1 MSETARAL
9 TRDEWAALYLDAK
22 GDLVPAANNGS
33 LPGRRVQ
40 FTDIAELLK
49 AFPATQDVLGD
60 PLSEFLT
67 MTGGSFSQRLQ
78 LPDDANES
86 IAKLLTVEFTGFLPE
101 NWMVEVGQNAPDFG
115 QEGGAYYS
123 VILGANGAKMC
134 LFEAIDAGVL
144 RVVS

>member
-1 MSETARAL
+1 MADSGEAL
-9 TRDEWAALYLDAK
+9 TREEWAALYLDPK
-22 GDLVPAANNGS
+22 GDLVPVPNNGS

-40 FTDIAELLK
+40 FTDIAEYLK
-49 AFPATQDVLGD
+49 AVQSTQDVLGD

-67 MTGGSFSQRLQ
+67 MTGGSFSQRNQ
-78 LPDDANES
+78 LPDDANDS
-86 IAKLLTVEFTGFLPE
+86 IAKLLSVEFTGVLPD
-101 NWMVEVGQNAPDFG
+101 NWSIEVGQNAPAFG

>member
-1 MSETARAL
+1 MAEGQAL
-9 TRDEWAALYLDAK
+9 TREEWAALYLDFK
-22 GDLVPAANNGS
+22 GDLIPAANNGS
-33 LPGRRVQ
+33 LAGHRVQ
-40 FTDIAELLK
+40 FTDIAEYMK
-49 AFPATQDVLGD
+49 VIDPAQDVLGD

-67 MTGGSFSQRLQ
+67 MTGGSFSQRIQ

-86 IAKLLTVEFTGFLPE
+86 IARLIPVEFTGQLPE
-101 NWMVEVGQNAPDFG
+101 GWMVEVGQNAPAFG

-123 VILGANGAKMC
+123 VVLGSNGAKMC